1 MNNKLIAFIV
11 LFLIFCVH
19 AKTTHH
25 NVTAWVQQTLMD
37 TLAASYG
44 DTPADIDRVKRNYY
58 PAAWWPMNHF
68 FRDRLEAIKMKKLIL
83 HPKPLTPARITA
95 SGQCGTSQCWRVTQA
110 YQIPEL
116 SIIIDC
122 SLLVVPASTML
133 KSKSPFLIQSL
144 SLKINDY

>member
-1 MNNKLIAFIV
+1 MNHKLMAFIV
-11 LFLIFCVH
+11 LFLLFCAH
-19 AKTTHH
+19 AKTGPH

-37 TLAASYG
+37 TLSASYG
-44 DTPADIDRVKRNYY
+44 DTPTDIDKVKRNYY

-68 FRDRLEAIKMKKLIL
+68 FRDRLELIKVKKLIL
-83 HPKPLTPARITA
+83 HPKPLTAARITA
-95 SGQCGTSQCWRVTQA
+95 SGPCGTSQCWRINQS

-116 SIIIDC
+116 SIIIDF
-122 SLLVVPASTML
+122 SLLVVPANTML